1 MLFRS
6 LGFYGPTAAKRV
18 SKASRVEVWRLAP
31 TDRPARLV
39 ATARRDVS
47 EARGIVHLRRGLV
60 EDAGFRWEHAG
71 PPGRLPAESWD
82 YAFVFTDE
90 DGGQTAVVVDLDA
103 SGGWLAV
110 AGQGGRVG
118 LGRLGHGLS
127 SWIAATVSAD

>member
-6 LGFYGPTAAKRV
+6 
-18 SKASRVEVWRLAP
+18 
-31 TDRPARLV
+31 
-39 ATARRDVS
+39 RRDVS